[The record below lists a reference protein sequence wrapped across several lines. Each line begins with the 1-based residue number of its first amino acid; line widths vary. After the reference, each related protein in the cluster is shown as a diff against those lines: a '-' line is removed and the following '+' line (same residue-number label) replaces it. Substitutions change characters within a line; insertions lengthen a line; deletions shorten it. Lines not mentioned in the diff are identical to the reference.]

1 MRYPLR
7 NSTMTNGIVLCSGSK
22 VMPGSTRAMSLYEA
36 LGFRETRKYVELEM
50 KENRNL
56 LVR

>member
-1 MRYPLR
+1 
-7 NSTMTNGIVLCSGSK
+7 
-22 VMPGSTRAMSLYEA
+22 MPGSTRAMSLYEA